1 MSKYYTCIRADIEQ
15 LIWEIG
21 RKELSYHPNSD
32 ISRTFARKIKRACF
46 DCRDILD
53 AYENKHSQ
61 EEWVEICLKYM
72 GENE

>member
-1 MSKYYTCIRADIEQ
+1 MDR
-15 LIWEIG
+15 
-21 RKELSYHPNSD
+21 
-32 ISRTFARKIKRACF
+32 SRSTDFFESVLRIARKIKRACF